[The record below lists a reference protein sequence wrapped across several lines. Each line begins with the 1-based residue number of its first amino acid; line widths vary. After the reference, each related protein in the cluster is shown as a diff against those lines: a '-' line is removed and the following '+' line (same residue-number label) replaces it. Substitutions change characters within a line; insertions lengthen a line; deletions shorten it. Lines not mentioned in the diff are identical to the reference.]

1 MAYGIDDTIQQKVDA
16 YRGNPAALQRRYA
29 QNRQLIDLLALQKL
43 KSEKDAAARDM
54 QMKMQ
59 QQPQTIAQQYEAE
72 LAGRTKNE
80 MLTGVA
86 GVMQQRQ
93 AQQQKNMQQMANR
106 PQPVKPMA
114 QGGIVGLAAGGT
126 PQDKLDKIAE
136 IRKKVAE
143 GKLTA
148 AEGQDQID
156 KIIPRTAAG
165 EVPVKGAATRDMGLA
180 GKIVDALGGA
190 SGVADAEAAERQRV
204 GIVTNRA
211 ADQQAFD
218 TPGASRA
225 DPSLVGY
232 NQADLVAS
240 MTPPGASASGG
251 DTPPAAPPAGDET
264 PPSQESE
271 SDPLMDQIGKSFDG
285 SGLTDRTITVPGS
298 NVGSLNAADYKT
310 DMTEANRIRG
320 GLEDVYR
327 DFMETDPET
336 MAAERRDAAMDFLK
350 LSPEDQAIRDRVIR
364 ERKAQEDE
372 VAGIEKLRYGDPKK
386 LRRERLISNLI
397 GAQGTTIGSTLATG
411 AGASIVKGAQQEAGI
426 DKLRGER
433 FGLQDKRLVQEGA
446 DVSERQNIK
455 GKAFDAGQEG
465 YKQGYEQIRA
475 GAAGISDLG
484 NQAQS
489 FAENEA
495 NKLLQVDKANLTADT
510 ANRQMELRASIE
522 TAKIASDN
530 DLAKF
535 RAGIV
540 RDTKIIEAIMAREK
554 NALTAETNEIMRTG
568 NTIKMQGVAGRI
580 SAVIATVAKQYQDAY
595 APLIQFAQMNED
607 SSPSAEELT
616 VAMEKAITQSTADL
630 TKMLDNINA
639 NIAGGLPGQTPAGS
653 TDGFTV
659 TPVS

>member
-59 QQPQTIAQQYEAE
+59 QQPQTLVQQYEAE

-80 MLTGVA
+80 ILTGVA

-93 AQQQKNMQQMANR
+93 AQQQRNMQQMANR
-106 PQPVKPMA
+106 PRPVKPMA

-126 PQDKLDKIAE
+126 PQDNLDKISE

-211 ADQQAFD
+211 ADQQSFD

-232 NQADLVAS
+232 NQADLAAS
-240 MTPPGASASGG
+240 MTPPGAPASGG

-264 PPSQESE
+264 PPSQEPE
-271 SDPLMDQIGKSFDG
+271 SDPLMDAVGKIGSG
-285 SGLTDRTITVPGS
+285 GLTDRTITVPGS
-298 NVGSLNAADYKT
+298 NVGNLNAADYKT

-320 GLEDVYR
+320 GLENVYR
-327 DFMETDPET
+327 DFMESDPET
-336 MAAERRDAAMDFLK
+336 MAAERRDAALDFLS
-350 LSPEDQAIRDRVIR
+350 LSPEDQEIRDRIIT
-364 ERKAQEDE
+364 ERKAQENE

-433 FGLQDKRLVQEGA
+433 FGLQDKRLVAEGA
-446 DVSERQNIK
+446 NVTERQNIK
-455 GKAFDAGQEG
+455 SKAFDAGQEG

-522 TAKIASDN
+522 TAKIASEN

-607 SSPSAEELT
+607 SSPSAEELK
-616 VAMEKAITQSTADL
+616 VAMEEAIKQSTTDL

-639 NIAGGLPGQTPAGS
+639 NIAGGLPGQTAAGS

-659 TPVS
+659 S

>member
-59 QQPQTIAQQYEAE
+59 QQPQTLVQQYEAE

-80 MLTGVA
+80 ILTGVA

-93 AQQQKNMQQMANR
+93 AQQQRNMQQMANR
-106 PQPVKPMA
+106 PRPVKPMA

-126 PQDKLDKIAE
+126 PQDKLDKISE

-211 ADQQAFD
+211 ADQQSFD

-232 NQADLVAS
+232 NQADLAAS
-240 MTPPGASASGG
+240 MTPPGAPASGG

-264 PPSQESE
+264 PPSQEPE
-271 SDPLMDQIGKSFDG
+271 SDPLMDAVGKIGSG
-285 SGLTDRTITVPGS
+285 GLTDRTITVPGS
-298 NVGSLNAADYKT
+298 NVGNLNAADYKT

-320 GLEDVYR
+320 GLENVYR
-327 DFMETDPET
+327 DFMESDPET
-336 MAAERRDAAMDFLK
+336 MAAERRDAALDFLS
-350 LSPEDQAIRDRVIR
+350 LSPEDQEIRDRIIT
-364 ERKAQEDE
+364 ERKAQENE

-433 FGLQDKRLVQEGA
+433 FGLQDKRLVAEGA
-446 DVSERQNIK
+446 NVTERQNIK
-455 GKAFDAGQEG
+455 SKAFDAGQEG

-522 TAKIASDN
+522 TAKIASEN

-607 SSPSAEELT
+607 SSPSAEELK
-616 VAMEKAITQSTADL
+616 VAMEEAIKQSTTDL

-639 NIAGGLPGQTPAGS
+639 NIAGGLPGQTAAGS

-659 TPVS
+659 S

>member
-93 AQQQKNMQQMANR
+93 AQQQRNMQQMANR

-114 QGGIVGLAAGGT
+114 QGGIIGLAAGG
-126 PQDKLDKIAE
+126 QADGYEEA
-136 IRKKVAE
+136 RKAFFTE
-143 GKLTA
+143 
-148 AEGQDQID
+148 DQIEEAKKKGID
-156 KIIPRTAAG
+156 AAG
-165 EVPVKGAATRDMGLA
+165 MIAMRDAKKALDPTSRRPDFQVAVGAPSKPDPQNYESTLA
-180 GKIVDALGGA
+180 QNKI
-190 SGVADAEAAERQRV
+190 
-204 GIVTNRA
+204 
-211 ADQQAFD
+211 
-218 TPGASRA
+218 
-225 DPSLVGY
+225 
-232 NQADLVAS
+232 
-240 MTPPGASASGG
+240 
-251 DTPPAAPPAGDET
+251 PPAAPPAGDEA
-264 PPSQESE
+264 PPPPQEPE
-271 SDPLMDQIGKSFDG
+271 SDLLMDQIEKSFDG
-285 SGLTDRTITVPGS
+285 SGLTDRTITVPDS
-298 NVGSLNAADYKT
+298 NVGQITAPT
-310 DMTEANRIRG
+310 VDMTEANRIRG

-336 MAAERRDAAMDFLK
+336 MAAERRDAALDFLK
-350 LSPEDQAIRDRVIR
+350 LSPEDQAIRDRVIT

-397 GAQGTTIGSTLATG
+397 GAQGTTVGSTLATG

-433 FGLQDKRLVQEGA
+433 FGLQDKRLVAEGA
-446 DVSERQNIK
+446 NVTERQNIK
-455 GKAFDAGQEG
+455 SKAFDAGQEG

-489 FAENEA
+489 FAEKQA
-495 NKLLQVDKANLTADT
+495 DRLLEVNKANLTADT

-522 TAKIASDN
+522 TAKIASEN

-535 RAGIV
+535 RASIV

-616 VAMEKAITQSTADL
+616 VAMEEAIKQSTTDL
-630 TKMLDNINA
+630 TTMLDNINA
-639 NIAGGLPGQTPAGS
+639 NIAGGLPGQTAAGS

>member
-93 AQQQKNMQQMANR
+93 AQQQRNMQQMANR

-126 PQDKLDKIAE
+126 PQDKLDKISE

-218 TPGASRA
+218 TPVASRA

-232 NQADLVAS
+232 NQADLAAS
-240 MTPPGASASGG
+240 MTPPEHQL
-251 DTPPAAPPAGDET
+251 PAAT
-264 PPSQESE
+264 HLLQR
-271 SDPLMDQIGKSFDG
+271 PLPVMKPLLLLHKSRNPIH
-285 SGLTDRTITVPGS
+285 LW
-298 NVGSLNAADYKT
+298 
-310 DMTEANRIRG
+310 M
-320 GLEDVYR
+320 
-327 DFMETDPET
+327 
-336 MAAERRDAAMDFLK
+336 
-350 LSPEDQAIRDRVIR
+350 LSA
-364 ERKAQEDE
+364 
-372 VAGIEKLRYGDPKK
+372 
-386 LRRERLISNLI
+386 
-397 GAQGTTIGSTLATG
+397 
-411 AGASIVKGAQQEAGI
+411 
-426 DKLRGER
+426 R
-433 FGLQDKRLVQEGA
+433 FGSQDLQ
-446 DVSERQNIK
+446 
-455 GKAFDAGQEG
+455 
-465 YKQGYEQIRA
+465 
-475 GAAGISDLG
+475 
-484 NQAQS
+484 
-489 FAENEA
+489 
-495 NKLLQVDKANLTADT
+495 
-510 ANRQMELRASIE
+510 
-522 TAKIASDN
+522 
-530 DLAKF
+530 
-535 RAGIV
+535 
-540 RDTKIIEAIMAREK
+540 
-554 NALTAETNEIMRTG
+554 
-568 NTIKMQGVAGRI
+568 
-580 SAVIATVAKQYQDAY
+580 
-595 APLIQFAQMNED
+595 
-607 SSPSAEELT
+607 
-616 VAMEKAITQSTADL
+616 TQ
-630 TKMLDNINA
+630 
-639 NIAGGLPGQTPAGS
+639 Q
-653 TDGFTV
+653 
-659 TPVS
+659 

>member
-72 LAGRTKNE
+72 LVGRTKNE

-114 QGGIVGLAAGGT
+114 QGGIVGLAAGGDT
-126 PQDKLDKIAE
+126 SKAEQARKIRE
-136 IRKKVAE
+136 QVAD
-143 GKLTA
+143 GTISA
-148 AEGQDQID
+148 AEGNKRIKDLDLKAEDFMPADTTGSMTKNAGLLGKLIGKFQTG
-156 KIIPRTAAG
+156 PTAG
-165 EVPVKGAATRDMGLA
+165 DVQ
-180 GKIVDALGGA
+180 
-190 SGVADAEAAERQRV
+190 AAERQARV
-204 GIVTNRA
+204 ELINAQDKIITSPTTGPG
-211 ADQQAFD
+211 
-218 TPGASRA
+218 TP
-225 DPSLVGY
+225 
-232 NQADLVAS
+232 
-240 MTPPGASASGG
+240 MTPPPQNYESTLAQNKIS
-251 DTPPAAPPAGDET
+251 PAAPPAGDET
-264 PPSQESE
+264 PPSQEPE
-271 SDPLMDQIGKSFDG
+271 SDPLMDAIGKIG
-285 SGLTDRTITVPGS
+285 SGGLTDRTITVPGS

-336 MAAERRDAAMDFLK
+336 MAAERRDAALDFLS
-350 LSPEDQAIRDRVIR
+350 LSPEDQEIRDRIIT
-364 ERKAQEDE
+364 ERKAQENE

-433 FGLQDKRLVQEGA
+433 FGLQDKRLVAEGA
-446 DVSERQNIK
+446 NVTERQNIK
-455 GKAFDAGQEG
+455 SKAFDAGQEG

-495 NKLLQVDKANLTADT
+495 NKLLQVNKANLTADT

-522 TAKIASDN
+522 TAKIASEN

-535 RAGIV
+535 RAGLV

-616 VAMEKAITQSTADL
+616 VAMEEAIKQSTTDL
-630 TKMLDNINA
+630 TTMLDNINA
-639 NIAGGLPGQTPAGS
+639 NIAGGLPGQTAAGS
-653 TDGFTV
+653 TDDITV
-659 TPVS
+659 RRKSS

>member
-93 AQQQKNMQQMANR
+93 AQQQRNMQQMANR

-114 QGGIVGLAAGGT
+114 QGGIIGLAAGG
-126 PQDKLDKIAE
+126 QADGYEEA
-136 IRKKVAE
+136 RKAFFTE
-143 GKLTA
+143 
-148 AEGQDQID
+148 DQIEEAKKKGID
-156 KIIPRTAAG
+156 AAG
-165 EVPVKGAATRDMGLA
+165 MIAMRDAKKALDPTSRRPDFQVAAGAPSKPDPQNYESTLA
-180 GKIVDALGGA
+180 QNKI
-190 SGVADAEAAERQRV
+190 
-204 GIVTNRA
+204 
-211 ADQQAFD
+211 
-218 TPGASRA
+218 
-225 DPSLVGY
+225 
-232 NQADLVAS
+232 
-240 MTPPGASASGG
+240 
-251 DTPPAAPPAGDET
+251 PPAAPPTGDET
-264 PPSQESE
+264 PPPSQEPE
-271 SDPLMDQIGKSFDG
+271 SDPLMDAIGKIG
-285 SGLTDRTITVPGS
+285 SGGLTDTTITVPGS
-298 NVGSLNAADYKT
+298 NVAALDAQKYAP

-320 GLEDVYR
+320 GLENIYQ
-327 DFMETDPET
+327 DFMESDPES
-336 MAAERRDAAMDFLK
+336 MATERRQDAMDFLK
-350 LSPEDQAIRDRVIR
+350 LSPEDQDIRNRIIT
-364 ERKAQEDE
+364 ERKAQENE

-397 GAQGTTIGSTLATG
+397 GAQGTTVGSTLATG

-433 FGLQDKRLVQEGA
+433 FGLQDKRLVAEGA
-446 DVSERQNIK
+446 NVTERQNIK
-455 GKAFDAGQEG
+455 SKAFDAGQEG

-475 GAAGISDLG
+475 GAAGIAQLG
-484 NQAQS
+484 EQAQS
-489 FAENEA
+489 FAERTA
-495 NKLLQVDKANLTADT
+495 DRLLTVDTANLTRDT

-522 TAKIASDN
+522 TAKIASEN

-607 SSPSAEELT
+607 SSPNAEELK
-616 VAMEKAITQSTADL
+616 VAMEEAIKQSTTDL

-639 NIAGGLPGQTPAGS
+639 NIAGGLPGQTAAGS
-653 TDGFTV
+653 TDDITV
-659 TPVS
+659 RRKSS

>member
-93 AQQQKNMQQMANR
+93 AQQQRNMQQMANR

-114 QGGIVGLAAGGT
+114 QGGIVGLAAGG
-126 PQDKLDKIAE
+126 QADYEEA
-136 IRKKVAE
+136 RKAFFTE
-143 GKLTA
+143 
-148 AEGQDQID
+148 DQIEEAKKKGID
-156 KIIPRTAAG
+156 AAG
-165 EVPVKGAATRDMGLA
+165 MIAMRDAKKALDPTSRRPDFQVAAGAPSKPDPQNYESTLA
-180 GKIVDALGGA
+180 QNKI
-190 SGVADAEAAERQRV
+190 
-204 GIVTNRA
+204 
-211 ADQQAFD
+211 
-218 TPGASRA
+218 
-225 DPSLVGY
+225 
-232 NQADLVAS
+232 
-240 MTPPGASASGG
+240 
-251 DTPPAAPPAGDET
+251 PPAAPPAGDET
-264 PPSQESE
+264 PPPSQEPE
-271 SDPLMDQIGKSFDG
+271 SDPLMDAIGKIG
-285 SGLTDRTITVPGS
+285 SGGLTDTTITVPGS
-298 NVGSLNAADYKT
+298 NVAALDAQKYAT

-320 GLEDVYR
+320 GLENVYR
-327 DFMETDPET
+327 DFMESDPES
-336 MAAERRDAAMDFLK
+336 MATERRQDAMDFLK
-350 LSPEDQAIRDRVIR
+350 LSPEDQDIRNRIIT
-364 ERKAQEDE
+364 ERKAQENE
-372 VAGIEKLRYGDPKK
+372 VAGIEKLRYGSPEK
-386 LRRERLISNLI
+386 LRRDRLIASLI
-397 GAQGTTIGSTLATG
+397 GAQGTTIGSTLGTAAG
-411 AGASIVKGAQQEAGI
+411 AGMVKGAQQEAGI

-433 FGLQDKRLVQEGA
+433 FGLQDKRLVAEGA
-446 DVSERQNIK
+446 NVTERQNIK
-455 GKAFDAGQEG
+455 SKAFDAGQEG

-475 GAAGISDLG
+475 GAAGIAQLG
-484 NQAQS
+484 EQAQS
-489 FAENEA
+489 FAERTA
-495 NKLLQVDKANLTADT
+495 DRLLTVDTANLTRDT

-522 TAKIASDN
+522 TAKIASEN

-535 RAGIV
+535 RAGLV

-616 VAMEKAITQSTADL
+616 VAMEEAIKQSTTDL

-639 NIAGGLPGQTPAGS
+639 NIAGGLPGQTAAGS
-653 TDGFTV
+653 TDDITV
-659 TPVS
+659 RRKSS

>member
-114 QGGIVGLAAGGT
+114 QGGIVGLAAGGDT
-126 PQDKLDKIAE
+126 SKAEQARKIRE
-136 IRKKVAE
+136 QVAD
-143 GKLTA
+143 GTISA
-148 AEGQDQID
+148 AEGNKRIKDLGLKAEDFMPADTTGSMTKDAGLLGKLIGKFQTG
-156 KIIPRTAAG
+156 PTAG
-165 EVPVKGAATRDMGLA
+165 DV
-180 GKIVDALGGA
+180 
-190 SGVADAEAAERQRV
+190 EAAERQARV
-204 GIVTNRA
+204 DLINA
-211 ADQQAFD
+211 QAPMED
-218 TPGASRA
+218 NLQDKIITSPTTGPGTP
-225 DPSLVGY
+225 
-232 NQADLVAS
+232 
-240 MTPPGASASGG
+240 MTPPPQNYESTLAQNKIS
-251 DTPPAAPPAGDET
+251 PAAPPAGDET
-264 PPSQESE
+264 PPSQEPE
-271 SDPLMDQIGKSFDG
+271 SDPLMDAVGKIGSG
-285 SGLTDRTITVPGS
+285 GLTDRTITVPGS

-320 GLEDVYR
+320 GLENVYR
-327 DFMETDPET
+327 DFMESDPET
-336 MAAERRDAAMDFLK
+336 MAAERRDAALDFLS
-350 LSPEDQAIRDRVIR
+350 LSPEDQKIRDRIIT
-364 ERKAQEDE
+364 ERKAQENE

-433 FGLQDKRLVQEGA
+433 FGLQDKRLVAEGA
-446 DVSERQNIK
+446 NVTERQNIK
-455 GKAFDAGQEG
+455 SKAFDAGQEG

-522 TAKIASDN
+522 TAKIASEN

-535 RAGIV
+535 RAGLV

-616 VAMEKAITQSTADL
+616 VAMEEAIKQSTTDL

-639 NIAGGLPGQTPAGS
+639 NIAGGLPGQTAAGS